1 MYRVLDLFNVDN
13 HCIGHAIKK
22 LLCSGQRGAK
32 DKTQDVQEAISSL
45 LRYLEMQTEDENENS
60 FYMHPKYQEFLCAI
74 KNLESDARVNP
85 NSLNLAFDVWLLGG
99 NMSESKEAWLIAE
112 NERLTKENEQ
122 LVRDMHRIDSAR
134 QSAIS
139 QCAALAERID
149 EFESVVCGGAIGERG
164 DACMSV
170 DVGNL

>member
-1 MYRVLDLFNVDN
+1 M
-13 HCIGHAIKK
+13 
-22 LLCSGQRGAK
+22 
-32 DKTQDVQEAISSL
+32 T
-45 LRYLEMQTEDENENS
+45 NS
-60 FYMHPKYQEFLCAI
+60 FYMHPKYQEFLGSI

-85 NSLNLAFDVWLLGG
+85 NSLNLAFDVWLLAGG

-139 QCAALAERID
+139 QCAALAEEI
-149 EFESVVCGGAIGERG
+149 EGLNE
-164 DACMSV
+164 
-170 DVGNL
+170 DVKSLKAALSEVRDD

>member
-1 MYRVLDLFNVDN
+1 M
-13 HCIGHAIKK
+13 
-22 LLCSGQRGAK
+22 
-32 DKTQDVQEAISSL
+32 
-45 LRYLEMQTEDENENS
+45 NS
-60 FYMHPKYQEFLCAI
+60 FYIHPKYQEFLCAI

-139 QCAALAERID
+139 QCAALAAQVE
-149 EFESVVCGGAIGERG
+149 VLTMAINEVRP
-164 DACMSV
+164 
-170 DVGNL
+170 

>member
-1 MYRVLDLFNVDN
+1 M
-13 HCIGHAIKK
+13 K
-22 LLCSGQRGAK
+22 
-32 DKTQDVQEAISSL
+32 
-45 LRYLEMQTEDENENS
+45 NS

-99 NMSESKEAWLIAE
+99 NMGESKEAWLIAE

-134 QSAIS
+134 QAAIT
-139 QCAALAERID
+139 QCAAMAAQVEVLTM
-149 EFESVVCGGAIGERG
+149 AINEVRP
-164 DACMSV
+164 
-170 DVGNL
+170 

>member
-1 MYRVLDLFNVDN
+1 M
-13 HCIGHAIKK
+13 
-22 LLCSGQRGAK
+22 
-32 DKTQDVQEAISSL
+32 
-45 LRYLEMQTEDENENS
+45 NS
-60 FYMHPKYQEFLCAI
+60 FYMHPKYQKFLCAI

-85 NSLNLAFDVWLLGG
+85 NALNLAFDVWLLGG

-139 QCAALAERID
+139 QCAAMAAQVEVLTT
-149 EFESVVCGGAIGERG
+149 AINEVRP
-164 DACMSV
+164 
-170 DVGNL
+170 